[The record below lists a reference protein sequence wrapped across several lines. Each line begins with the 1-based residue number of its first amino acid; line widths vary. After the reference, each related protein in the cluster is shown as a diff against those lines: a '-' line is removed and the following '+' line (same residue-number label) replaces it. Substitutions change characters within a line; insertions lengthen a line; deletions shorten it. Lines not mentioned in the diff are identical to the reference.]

1 MPDRTGGPDE
11 PRWGQATTYRAK
23 PSAGRRGRSSGAAAA
38 PGARREQPREE
49 PVDRR
54 YADDASAR
62 QDSDDGYDDSYDDS
76 YDDGYADDA
85 DDDGHTY
92 GRTRPS
98 GRPARRRRRPG
109 RVVALVLVL
118 LLVVAVGYPVLLART
133 AMQNVNRV
141 DALSASTTADT
152 PGRTILVVGSDS
164 RAGTDIGGA
173 EDSARTDTILLLHR
187 PRTGPTVLL
196 SIPRDSDVEIPGQG
210 ENKINAAY
218 ALGGPPLLVATVEQA
233 TGLHVDSYVETGLA
247 GFGEVVDAVGGVTIC
262 PEEAMQD
269 PLADG
274 LDIPAGC
281 QQASGKVAL
290 GYARSRKLDARGDL
304 GRVER
309 QREVMAAIAKKGF
322 SPGTVLNPFNAFP
335 LAEAGGS
342 ALTMD
347 EQDGMTDLGWFLLAM
362 RESAGGE
369 GISLT
374 VPVADTTRRTEHGVV
389 VDWDEAKSETVFEA
403 LRDSSTEAIRS
414 IADEQAAE
422 G

>member
-1 MPDRTGGPDE
+1 MPDQDD
-11 PRWGQATTYRAK
+11 PRWGPATTYRAK
-23 PSAGRRGRSSGAAAA
+23 PAARRRAGAAAT
-38 PGARREQPREE
+38 PGARRGRDQP
-49 PVDRR
+49 V
-54 YADDASAR
+54 
-62 QDSDDGYDDSYDDS
+62 DDGYGYDEGDDE
-76 YDDGYADDA
+76 G

-92 GRTRPS
+92 GPTRPTD
-98 GRPARRRRRPG
+98 RPTRRRRRPG
-109 RVVALVLVL
+109 RVLAVVLVL

-141 DALSASTTADT
+141 DALSASTTSDT

-173 EDSARTDTILLLHR
+173 QDSARTDTILLLHR
-187 PRTGPTVLL
+187 PRNGPTVLL
-196 SIPRDSDVEIPGQG
+196 SIPRDSAVEVPGQG

-218 ALGGPPLLVATVEQA
+218 AIGGPPLLVATVEQA

-247 GFGEVVDAVGGVTIC
+247 GFGEVVDAVGGVRIC
-262 PEEAMQD
+262 PKEAMQD
-269 PLADG
+269 PLADD
-274 LDIPAGC
+274 LDIQAGC
-281 QQASGKVAL
+281 QQADGQVAL
-290 GYARSRKLDARGDL
+290 GYARSRKLDVRGDL

-309 QREVMAAIAKKGF
+309 QREVMAAIATKGF

-335 LAEAGGS
+335 LAEAGGG

-347 EQDGMTDLGWFLLAM
+347 EQDDMTDLGWFLLAM
-362 RESAGGE
+362 RDSAGGK

-403 LRDSSTEAIRS
+403 LRDSSTESIRT
-414 IADEQAAE
+414 IADEQVAE
-422 G
+422 AGG